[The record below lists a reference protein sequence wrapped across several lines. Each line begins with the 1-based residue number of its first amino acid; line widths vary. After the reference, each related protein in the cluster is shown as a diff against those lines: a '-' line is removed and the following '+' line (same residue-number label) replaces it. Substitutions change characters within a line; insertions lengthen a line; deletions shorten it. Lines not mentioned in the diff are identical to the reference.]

1 MAERK
6 LKTLKIAQDA
16 IELGRKLG
24 AHQVEACLQL
34 SQLTTVKAHQGE
46 IELYTTAQT
55 KGLGV
60 RVFSAKKMGYAFS
73 SDLTPE
79 ALRSTLLQAI
89 ENAKVAQADQ
99 YNGLPEDLAT
109 KEEMQAELG
118 ICYPDFQKI
127 SPEEK
132 KDFTLSLEE
141 RALLLDRRIVGT
153 EAVVYADE
161 ASQTVLA
168 NSNGF
173 AGQFARTSS
182 YCFLSVL
189 AKEKDET
196 QTGFSFALGQHLG
209 DLAGEKVSQEAAE
222 RAISLLKAKP
232 ISPRTATVVFDSMV
246 AAQVLLAIS
255 SALTAEAVQK
265 GRSFLAGKVGSKIS
279 SDQVSVIDDGRLKKG
294 LGSQPCDDEGVVTG
308 KTEVIKEGAL
318 KTFLYNTYTAR
329 KEKRSSTGNAKRAS
343 FKSPPSTSVTNL
355 FFLPG
360 HKSRDEIIGSVSKG
374 FYVLNVAGLH
384 AGINPVT
391 GQFSVGASG
400 LWIEQGKPTF
410 PVREVTIASTIQ
422 EILKNIAV
430 VGNDLRFIP
439 MGGSTGA
446 PTLAVENMVISG
458 R

>member
-6 LKTLKIAQDA
+6 LKPGQIAQDVVR
-16 IELGRKLG
+16 LGRKLG
-24 AHQVEACLQL
+24 ADEVEAYLQI
-34 SQLTTVKAHQGE
+34 SQLTTVKVHNAQ
-46 IELYTTAQT
+46 IELYTTALT

-60 RVFSAKKMGYAFS
+60 RVFSESRMGYAFS
-73 SDLTPE
+73 SDLTEE
-79 ALRSTLLQAI
+79 AIKNSLRESI

-99 YNGLPEDLAT
+99 HNGLPKDLAT
-109 KEEMQAELG
+109 EKEMQTKLD
-118 ICYPDFQKI
+118 IYYLPFKKI
-127 SPEEK
+127 TPERK

-141 RALLLDRRIVGT
+141 DALKADRRIKGT
-153 EAVVYADE
+153 EAAVYADE
-161 ASQTVLA
+161 ESKVALA

-173 AGQFARTSS
+173 VGQFKKTSS

-189 AKEKDET
+189 AKEKGET
-196 QTGFSFALGQHLG
+196 ETGFSFAAGRHLG
-209 DLAGEKVSQEAAE
+209 ELEGEKVSREAAE
-222 RAISLLKAKP
+222 RAISLLRARS
-232 ISPRTATVVFDSMV
+232 ISPRAATVVFDSMV

-255 SALTAEAVQK
+255 SALTAEAAQK
-265 GRSFLAGKVGSKIS
+265 GRSFLAGKMGSKVAS
-279 SDQVSVIDDGRLKKG
+279 SPVSIIDDGCLKAG
-294 LGSQPCDDEGVVTG
+294 LGSQPFDDEGVSTG
-308 KTEVIKEGAL
+308 KTEVIKEGVL

-329 KEKRSSTGNAKRAS
+329 KEKRLSTGNARRTT
-343 FKSPPSTSVTNL
+343 FKSPPASSPTNL

-360 HKSRDEIIGSVSKG
+360 RMSKEDIIGSVSKG
-374 FYVLNVAGLH
+374 LYVLNVAGLH

-400 LWIEQGKPTF
+400 LWIERGKTTF

-422 EILKNIAV
+422 EIFNNIAA